1 MIVGFALLFCYSCHK
16 TQDDNGMLRARILT
30 IKAAGDSVPEQAL
43 ASLDSLREEVMMS
56 GSMHLERMYELTKIR
71 LRDKADWTFH
81 SDDTITIT
89 KLCRYF
95 ARYGS
100 PAEQMEAQYYLGRVS
115 REIKNYPQAVEGF
128 LKAIKIGESGA
139 EVELPVLQWAYSQM
153 SGVYTSIL
161 NRKGALEMAQKGLDL
176 SKRTGTVDP
185 IYIMD
190 VGNAAIHA
198 GDTTKAMTHYD
209 DAIAMIR
216 QEGSS
221 RHYLDVTGAL
231 LVRFSR
237 AGRKADADY
246 CLACLDSLPTRSR
259 PHNYLYGLASYCK
272 QFVSADSAAQ
282 VQKQIY
288 ETSTTW
294 AKKANAA
301 CALMWYYREKGDY
314 KKSNDFAIAMNSAR
328 DSVFKER
335 ELEQTAIASGEQLYR
350 RSREAEQEAREA
362 ATRYKL
368 YMLSAVVA
376 VLFVTLIIFLLY
388 SMRLKAFNKRLME
401 KDRLLHAEAEARE
414 QAEESLKVHHHEME
428 LKHHEV
434 AVLDE
439 RLERTHKK
447 LANKTVKL
455 EKRKTELEEV
465 NRQLEEVRR
474 EHDSQIA
481 EMERKDAKIEEQ
493 KKQIREMVRG
503 MARIQA
509 SQGNIEPIKT
519 ILERVK
525 LQAYND
531 MNEGEW
537 TAFCQAVEDLYPAS
551 QANLQLRSKNHSE
564 RYRRAYCLW
573 RIGLPNW
580 VIHNLTDVPR
590 QTVSRWIK
598 QMESMLEK

>member
-1 MIVGFALLFCYSCHK
+1 MILLRNCYS
-16 TQDDNGMLRARILT
+16 
-30 IKAAGDSVPEQAL
+30 QA
-43 ASLDSLREEVMMS
+43 S
-56 GSMHLERMYELTKIR
+56 GLYR
-71 LRDKADWTFH
+71 L
-81 SDDTITIT
+81 
-89 KLCRYF
+89 
-95 ARYGS
+95 
-100 PAEQMEAQYYLGRVS
+100 QY
-115 REIKNYPQAVEGF
+115 
-128 LKAIKIGESGA
+128 
-139 EVELPVLQWAYSQM
+139 
-153 SGVYTSIL
+153 L
-161 NRKGALEMAQKGLDL
+161 NKDALEMAIKGLTL
-176 SKRTGTVDP
+176 TQSLGITDP
-185 IYIMD
+185 IDYMD
-190 VGNAAIHA
+190 VGTSALYL
-198 GDTTKAMTHYD
+198 GDTVMALKYFDEAFKK
-209 DAIAMIR
+209 IR
-216 QEGSS
+216 EESS
-221 RHYLDVTGAL
+221 GRRYPGVVEEL
-231 LVRFSR
+231 LIRFSR
-237 AGRKADADY
+237 AGRREEANY
-246 CLACLDSLPTRSR
+246 CLACLDSLPERSR

-376 VLFVTLIIFLLY
+376 VLFVTLMIFLLY

-503 MARIQA
+503 RARIQA

-551 QANLQLRSKNHSE
+551 QAKLQLMSKNHSE
-564 RYRRAYCLW
+564 KYRRAYCLW